1 MKFSAI
7 LALCAATLTVGAAPT
22 ANFVYTSGQKFYLNG
37 LKYTFAG
44 TNAYWLAQ
52 MSNSDID
59 KAFSDIAAS
68 GVTTVRTWGFND
80 VTSIPSTGTYY
91 QLWTNGTATINYGS
105 NGLAKF
111 DYVVQSAAAHGL
123 HLIVTLTN
131 NWVDYG
137 GMDVYVSQLDPSGGG
152 YHDLFYTDPTIQAA
166 YKTYV
171 SAWIS
176 RYSSNP
182 TIMSWELA
190 NEPRCAGSTTVASSA
205 CDTTTITTWV
215 STMSAYIKSLDK
227 NHLVAIGDEG
237 WFQRPGAQ
245 PYPYDPSVGISFDDN
260 ILVPTLDW
268 ATLHLYPEYWGEAD
282 NVTEFGIAWIRDHAA
297 VQKTANKPVVI
308 EEFGVSIANQSEV
321 YPYWWN
327 EVLSSGMTGDAIW
340 QSGSYLSTGPSPND
354 GFTYYPNGT
363 VYQLVKGYAALL
375 KLRG

>member
-1 MKFSAI
+1 MKISAL
-7 LALCAATLTVGAAPT
+7 LAVCAAALSVSAVPT
-22 ANFVYTSGQKFYLNG
+22 PNFVYTLGQKFYLNG
-37 LKYTFAG
+37 FEYTFAG

-80 VTSIPSTGTYY
+80 VTAVPSYGTYY

-105 NGLAKF
+105 TGLAKF
-111 DYVVQSAAAHGL
+111 DYVVESAAAHGL

-131 NWVDYG
+131 NWNNYG
-137 GMDVYVSQLDPSGGG
+137 GMDVYVSELAPNAGG
-152 YHDLFYTDPTIQAA
+152 YHDIFYTDPTIQAA

-171 SAWIS
+171 SAWLT
-176 RYSSNP
+176 RYGSNP

-190 NEPRCAGSTTVASSA
+190 NEPRCAGSTTVASAA
-205 CDTTTITTWV
+205 CNTTTITTWV
-215 STMSAYIKSLDK
+215 SEMSAYIKSVDTK
-227 NHLVAIGDEG
+227 HLVAIGDEG

-245 PYPYDPSVGISFDDN
+245 PYPYDPSVGISFDAN

-268 ATLHLYPEYWGEAD
+268 ATLHLYPESWGQAD

-297 VQKTANKPVVI
+297 VQKTANKPVVV
-308 EEFGVSIANQSEV
+308 EEFGVSVANASEV
-321 YPYWWN
+321 YPLWWN
-327 EVLSSGMTGDAIW
+327 EVLLSGMTGDAIW

-354 GFTYYPNGT
+354 GFTYYPNST
-363 VYQLVKGYAALL
+363 VYEQVRGYAALL